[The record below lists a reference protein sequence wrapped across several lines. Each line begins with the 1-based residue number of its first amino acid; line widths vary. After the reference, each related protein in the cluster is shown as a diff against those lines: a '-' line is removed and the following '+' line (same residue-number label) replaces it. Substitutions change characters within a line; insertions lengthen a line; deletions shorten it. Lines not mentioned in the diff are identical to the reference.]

1 MSSEKPILEIDNLVV
16 DYETEDGVVH
26 AVTGMNLSLG
36 KKKTLGFV
44 GETGAGKTTTALAIL
59 RLIPDPPGVIKDGSI
74 KLNGV
79 NILDLSIGEMRKLRG
94 NFVSM
99 KSPRLLR
106 LTRTSQGER
115 RLNSHVRCLR
125 LSVYPQTVYLTIPI
139 SFPGVCVRGS

>member
-79 NILDLSIGEMRKLRG
+79 NILDL
-94 NFVSM
+94 
-99 KSPRLLR
+99 
-106 LTRTSQGER
+106 
-115 RLNSHVRCLR
+115 
-125 LSVYPQTVYLTIPI
+125 
-139 SFPGVCVRGS
+139 